1 MIMTHPKKQE
11 KSGGVM
17 SIQVHPILAFKDNYI
32 WCLINDETNHCIIV
46 DPGETKPVLAFLKR
60 SNLVLDALFVTHH
73 HWDHTNG
80 IKGIVAAHP
89 ISVFGPAKENVFGVS
104 HPVEEG
110 DTIQLPNWPIEFQV
124 MAIPGHTLGHIA
136 YYGDDSLFCGDTL
149 FSAGC
154 GRLFEG
160 TAEQML
166 NSLEKLSQLPDNT
179 QIYCGHEYTL
189 NNLHFA
195 QTVEAANPYIKDYLE
210 RVRELRQKNLPS
222 LPATLAN
229 ERLINPFLRCHEAE
243 VISRVEKHR
252 GRKSDSSADVFS
264 YLRQWKN
271 NYK

>member
-1 MIMTHPKKQE
+1 MA
-11 KSGGVM
+11 
-17 SIQVHPILAFKDNYI
+17 IQVQPILAFKDNYI

-46 DPGETKPVLAFLKR
+46 DPGEAKPVLGFLKR
-60 SNLVLDALFVTHH
+60 SNLSLDALFITHH

-80 IKGIVAAHP
+80 IKAILKDHSAP
-89 ISVFGPAKENVFGVS
+89 VFGPAKEKIAGVS
-104 HPVEEG
+104 NPVDEG
-110 DTIQLPNWPIEFQV
+110 DTVELNNWPITFKV
-124 MAIPGHTLGHIA
+124 LAIPGHTLGHIA
-136 YYGDDSLFCGDTL
+136 YYGDNLLFCGDTL

-166 NSLEKLSQLPDNT
+166 DSLNKLSQLPDET

-189 NNLHFA
+189 NNLNFA
-195 QTVEAANPYIKDYLE
+195 QMLEPNNVHVKEYLE

-222 LPATLAN
+222 LPCTLST
-229 ERLINPFLRCHEAE
+229 ERLVNPFLRCDKTE
-243 VISRVEKHR
+243 ILSRVERHR
-252 GRKSDSSADVFS
+252 GKKFDLPAEAFA